1 MGSGLGWLGLWASAS
16 AAAAAEILVSQSHPK
31 SHDGPIDWVGP
42 FSFVQSGV
50 KEKKARSVAGLVVT
64 GMEIKTLAETV
75 KANNPKL
82 AIPNFFIPNFSR
94 SAFLENT
101 FDFLGQQGVHVIAEA
116 ILTALLDLIPIILDL
131 FDGIGQDDE

>member
-1 MGSGLGWLGLWASAS
+1 MGGGGGGGGGDTGRASPIQKAMTGRSIGS
-16 AAAAAEILVSQSHPK
+16 ARFLCSVWCEREK
-31 SHDGPIDWVGP
+31 GPLCRGP
-42 FSFVQSGV
+42 S
-50 KEKKARSVAGLVVT
+50 RY
-64 GMEIKTLAETV
+64 GMEKKTLAETV

-82 AIPNFFIPNFSR
+82 AVPNFFIPNFSR
-94 SAFLENT
+94 SAFLENA